1 MCVMNNKRISS
12 HYILFLLL
20 ILVSFSVG
28 IHFLHDLQPG
38 HSDIL
43 GSRSGVCNGAIHN
56 GFFVSLLPSVI
67 FVTLL
72 ISVFSFYRQFPRLDK
87 LSVFVPP
94 PIQ

>member
-1 MCVMNNKRISS
+1 MCVMNSKRNSS
-12 HYILFLLL
+12 QYILFLLV
-20 ILVSFSVG
+20 ILVLFSVG

-43 GSRSGVCNGAIHN
+43 GSRSGLCNGAIHN
-56 GFFVSLLPSVI
+56 GIFVSLIQSVF

-72 ISVFSFYRQFPRLDK
+72 FSASPFHRQLPRLDA

>member
-1 MCVMNNKRISS
+1 MCVMNNKRNSS
-12 HYILFLLL
+12 QLILFLLI

-43 GSRSGVCNGAIHN
+43 GSRSGVCIGGIHS
-56 GFFVSLLPSVI
+56 GFFMSLIPSVI

-72 ISVFSFYRQFPRLDK
+72 FSASPFHRQLPRLDK